1 MTAVRTEY
9 DSLYIGGQW
18 RRPASD
24 ERVTVISPHTGQ
36 PIGSTPAASPV
47 DVDRAVAA
55 ARRAFDETEWPR
67 LPPSV
72 RAEAVA
78 RVLDVYRTRT
88 DEMAETV
95 MAEMGSPRWFAE
107 LAQGP
112 GGAAMLSTFLD
123 AAATIEWDTPGQ
135 GHNAG
140 AVVRREPVGVVGAI
154 TPWNVPQLVIVPKLA
169 PALLAGCTVV
179 VKAAPESP
187 LDALL
192 LAQIIDEADLPD
204 GVVSILVGGREAGE
218 HLVRHP
224 DVDKIAFTGS
234 SAVGRRIAGICGE
247 RLARVSLELG
257 GKSAAIVL
265 DDADLTR
272 TAEGLKFASFLN
284 NGQACVAQTRVL
296 APRARYAETVEALA
310 DMVAHIMVGDPADPA
325 TYVGPLVTQRQQE
338 RVLGYIAQGEN
349 EGARAAAGGKAMP
362 SGLSGGWYVTPTLL
376 ADVDN
381 NMAVAREEIF
391 GPVVCVIPYDGEDD
405 AVRIANDSPFGLA
418 GSVWSKD
425 KAHAR
430 ALANRM
436 RTGMV
441 GINGFAP
448 DLWSPFGG
456 YKQSGIGREYGP
468 VGLAGYLEYKSIYGS

>member
-1 MTAVRTEY
+1 VRTEY

-18 RRPASD
+18 LPAATG
-24 ERVTVISPHTGQ
+24 ERITVVSPHTGR
-36 PIGSTPAASPV
+36 PVGSTPCATEE
-47 DVDRAVAA
+47 DVDRAVAL
-55 ARRAFDETEWPR
+55 ARQAFDSSPWPH
-67 LPPSV
+67 LAPEE
-72 RAEAVA
+72 RAEAV
-78 RVLDVYRTRT
+78 TRLLEAYQERIP
-88 DEMAETV
+88 EMTEIV
-95 MAEMGSPRWFAE
+95 IAEMGSPRWFAE

-123 AAATIEWDTPGQ
+123 AARTVHWEEPGS

-140 AVVRREPVGVVGAI
+140 ALVRREAVGVVGAI
-154 TPWNVPQLVIVPKLA
+154 TPWNVPQLVIMPKLA
-169 PALLAGCTVV
+169 PALLAGCTIV

-192 LAQIIDEADLPD
+192 LAEIVHEARLPD

-218 HLVRHP
+218 HLVRHR

-234 SAVGRRIAGICGE
+234 SAVGRRIAAICGE
-247 RLARVSLELG
+247 RLARCSLELG

-265 DDADLTR
+265 QDADLAR

-296 APRARYAETVEALA
+296 APRSRYAESVDALA
-310 DMVAHIMVGDPADPA
+310 SMVGEIAVGDPGDAS
-325 TYVGPLVTQRQQE
+325 TYVGPLVARRQQE
-338 RVLGYIAQGEN
+338 RVLGYLRQAED
-349 EGARAAAGGKAMP
+349 EGARTVVGGTARPAG
-362 SGLSGGWYVTPTLL
+362 SGEGWYVAPTLL

-381 NMAVAREEIF
+381 AMTVAQEEIF
-391 GPVVCVIPYDGEDD
+391 GPVVCVIPYDDEDD

-425 KAHAR
+425 RAHAGE
-430 ALANRM
+430 LARRM

-468 VGLAGYLEYKSIYGS
+468 VGLESYLEYKSIYGGGA